1 MEILLYGILLLL
13 GLWVLG
19 NLFTYPLQDYFIFR
33 PRRLKPSYR
42 YAFAAEPEEMDFDAP
57 HGGRLNALWFRVGQ
71 NRRGVVLYFHGNTG
85 NLARWGHFHYYFTQ
99 LGFDFFVYDY
109 RGYGKSRGKR
119 TEHLMYEDAKLA
131 YQQVRQRYPGEE
143 IVVMGRSLG
152 STFATRVAAEAK
164 VKALI
169 LETPFASMKEL
180 FYNYYPFLPRVFM
193 FKYRFFNEKHLARVQ
208 CPVYIFQGTD
218 DWVVPYSSAAKLEKS
233 LKPQDEFI
241 TVPGGGHNNL
251 LFYDIYNLKM
261 QEILDAG
268 AESADEHSEKT

>member
-1 MEILLYGILLLL
+1 
-13 GLWVLG
+13 
-19 NLFTYPLQDYFIFR
+19 
-33 PRRLKPSYR
+33 
-42 YAFAAEPEEMDFDAP
+42 
-57 HGGRLNALWFRVGQ
+57 
-71 NRRGVVLYFHGNTG
+71 
-85 NLARWGHFHYYFTQ
+85 
-99 LGFDFFVYDY
+99 
-109 RGYGKSRGKR
+109 
-119 TEHLMYEDAKLA
+119 
-131 YQQVRQRYPGEE
+131 
-143 IVVMGRSLG
+143 
-152 STFATRVAAEAK
+152 
-164 VKALI
+164 
-169 LETPFASMKEL
+169 MKEL